1 MEKEIGFN
9 LEREDDGEE
18 PLEGDR
24 QGGKD
29 RPDPEDVNEAVTN
42 WQNRWKQFFLKINN
56 SSCNNIQCKLL
67 NENTLGQT
75 DNT

>member
-1 MEKEIGFN
+1 MQKEIGFN
-9 LEREDDGEE
+9 LERKDDGKE

-42 WQNRWKQFFLKINN
+42 RQNRWKQFFLKKQLNYD
-56 SSCNNIQCKLL
+56 NIGAM
-67 NENTLGQT
+67 EAA
-75 DNT
+75 